1 MKFTKRFSTLLEKVE
16 RSFEKGLHLLT
27 ARQSTKRKLCERQS
41 KASTDLEVQAPVN
54 DASRIDDVP
63 DLSTHHAPDH
73 VLDGSADSLNDSNCD
88 NGNGDADEAGSDAD
102 SEDSWYMEAPPLNL
116 NYDALKHVAT
126 HFLPGSHGA
135 CIDISTLQRGTFHEI
150 RVLHFEDGW
159 TCIGRFTREAE
170 PLAKVESELATLEY
184 VRKHTTIPA
193 PEVYLTN
200 HSDNN
205 CVGAPFVLM
214 ERMHGVP
221 LDDIWE
227 DLSLDH
233 KLDSLKQLAG
243 IHGQLASQKF
253 DTIGSLRPDGSV
265 GPLLDQVQWWQPLGE
280 LPFGNTSDYI
290 NSYLKEDNP
299 DRRASARALYPA
311 IKEKLS
317 EHLEQNAGNPTLNAP
332 YRLIHPDLN
341 FRNLLVTQEVGM
353 PPKICGVIDWD
364 WSYTGLLY
372 FLCEYPLS
380 IQDSE
385 FSQESHAENRILRKH
400 FVRCLANCFPKGS
413 ADRSAVKQSFH
424 EKNHTLNF
432 WQDTFT
438 LHVWEPE
445 QEFFEVENYMNDIGV
460 ESAAY
465 AITGW
470 EPDSETESDDE
481 DAE

>member
-1 MKFTKRFSTLLEKVE
+1 MKLIKRFTRLVEKVD
-16 RSFEKGLHLLT
+16 RFFEKGFRFLT
-27 ARQSTKRKLCERQS
+27 TKVSTKRKLCEPQG
-41 KASTDLEVQAPVN
+41 KAPTDVEVQSQGNVASRTDVLPDPSTNNAPGDVLDASADNSN
-54 DASRIDDVP
+54 DA
-63 DLSTHHAPDH
+63 
-73 VLDGSADSLNDSNCD
+73 NCN
-88 NGNGDADEAGSDAD
+88 NGNGDLDDSGSDAD
-102 SEDSWYMEAPPLNL
+102 SEDSWYMETPPLNL

-170 PLAKVESELATLEY
+170 PLAKVESELATLEH
-184 VRKHTTIPA
+184 VRKHTTIPV
-193 PEVYLTN
+193 PKVYLTN

-221 LDDIWE
+221 LGDIWE

-233 KLDSLKQLAG
+233 KLDAIKQLAG

-253 DTIGSLRPDGSV
+253 DTIGSIRPDGSV
-265 GPLLDQVQWWQPLGE
+265 GPFLDQVQWWQPLSE

-317 EHLEQNAGNPTLNAP
+317 EHLERNAGNPTLIAP

-341 FRNLLVTQEVGM
+341 FRNLLVTQEEGM
-353 PPKICGVIDWD
+353 PPEICGVIDWD
-364 WSYTGLLY
+364 WSCTGHLY

-380 IQDSE
+380 IQDSK
-385 FSQESHAENRILRKH
+385 FSQESHFENKILRKH

-413 ADRSAVKQSFH
+413 ADRAAVKQSFR

-432 WQDTFT
+432 WQDTFA

-445 QEFFEVENYMNDIGV
+445 QEFYEVENYMNDIGV
-460 ESAAY
+460 ETAAY
-465 AITGW
+465 AITGY
-470 EPDSETESDDE
+470 EPDSETESDNE
-481 DAE
+481 DAH